1 MERSQPGQVI
11 GYTSSKNLER
21 VVSREFSNIHHQVQA
36 VAYFAWTR
44 KIDCPFHASLAPNL
58 TYKRSIPKMKQPH
71 DLASK
76 ESNKRLC
83 HNPIFWWFGLW
94 CTPLSKN
101 SVRGGPLSCGY
112 AHGLPVSVRSRH
124 YWCFFFSFED
134 YRNPIPILNSRTQG
148 RIWLLSAR
156 RSSPLIWKMTRVCG
170 AASQFQFAKSWT
182 TP

>member
-94 CTPLSKN
+94 CTPLSKIQCKAGRFH
-101 SVRGGPLSCGY
+101 VVTHMACLCQFV
-112 AHGLPVSVRSRH
+112 HGIIGV
-124 YWCFFFSFED
+124 FSFLRRLQKSD
-134 YRNPIPILNSRTQG
+134 TDFKQPNPRPNLVIICKKIFSPDMENDESLWRS
-148 RIWLLSAR
+148 LSI
-156 RSSPLIWKMTRVCG
+156 SIC
-170 AASQFQFAKSWT
+170 
-182 TP
+182 